1 MHHVGLSTGEA
12 ITLAARILGELKLD
26 LEPAALENPLGDT
39 GMKRE
44 RLGLGKG
51 IDAQDRGL
59 IRAAGRHDAEGE
71 RAGQHEASRQ
81 GATADG
87 AGQLGEIGHGFL
99 LARSAN
105 DGALL

>member
-1 MHHVGLSTGEA
+1 MPGATPKGCEQLEA
-12 ITLAARILGELKLD
+12 AV
-26 LEPAALENPLGDT
+26 LENPLGDA

-59 IRAAGRHDAEGE
+59 IRAPGRRCAEGE
-71 RAGQHEASRQ
+71 RAGQHEACRH

-87 AGQLGEIGHGFL
+87 AGQLGETGHGFL